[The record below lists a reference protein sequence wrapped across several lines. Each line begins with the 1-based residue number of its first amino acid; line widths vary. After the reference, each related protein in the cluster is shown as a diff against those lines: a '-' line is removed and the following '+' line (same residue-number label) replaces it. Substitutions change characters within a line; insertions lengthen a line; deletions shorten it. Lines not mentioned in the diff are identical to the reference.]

1 MGANGWA
8 FSLIVEGIVPLVKKI
23 GVLTGGG
30 DAPGLNAVIRAV
42 VKAASN
48 AGIEV
53 IGLEDSFDGLLDPSR
68 SRRLT
73 PKDVTGILRLGG
85 TILGTTN
92 HGNPFEYP
100 ADTPE
105 GKVDYSDRVVD
116 TFHQMGLHAL
126 VVIGGD
132 GSLSIAHQFYLKGI
146 PIVGVPKTID
156 NDIVGTTSCFG
167 FDTAVDFAAEAIDR
181 LHTTAEAH
189 KRIIVVEV
197 MGRYAGWI
205 ALHSGIAGGADV
217 ILMPEIPFDLDK
229 VAATLRK
236 RESFGAKFSIVVVA
250 EGAKAVGGQLTVK
263 TVARAGYVERL
274 GGVGI
279 AVAEQLEE
287 KTGKEARCV
296 VLGHLQRGGGPT
308 AFDRVLATRFGGAAV
323 ELLQRG
329 VFGKMVANNPPDIVP
344 IPLADVVGRTKTVPL
359 DYDLLRTARALGVS
373 LGD

>member
-1 MGANGWA
+1 
-8 FSLIVEGIVPLVKKI
+8 VPRI
-23 GVLTGGG
+23 QRIAVLTGGG

-42 VKAASN
+42 VKSATN

-68 SRRLT
+68 SRPLT
-73 PKDVTGILRLGG
+73 PGDVTGILRLGG

-100 ADTPE
+100 VDTPE
-105 GKVDYSDRVVD
+105 GKVDYSDKVVE
-116 TFHQMGLHAL
+116 TFHKMGLQAL

-146 PIVGVPKTID
+146 PVVGVPKTID

-167 FDTAVDFAAEAIDR
+167 FDTAVAFAADAIDR

-189 KRIIVVEV
+189 KRIMVVEV

-205 ALHSGIAGGADV
+205 ALQAGIAGGADV
-217 ILMPEIPFDLDK
+217 ILMPEIPYDLEK
-229 VAATLRK
+229 VVAAIRR
-236 RESFGAKFSIVVVA
+236 RESFGAKFSIIVVA
-250 EGAKAVGGQLTVK
+250 EGAKPLGGSLTIK
-263 TVARAGYVERL
+263 EAARAGHVERL
-274 GGVGI
+274 GGVGVV
-279 AVAEQLEE
+279 VAGQLEDM
-287 KTGKEARCV
+287 TGREARCV

-323 ELLQRG
+323 ELIQRG
-329 VFGKMVANNPPDIVP
+329 VFGKMVANNPPDILP

-359 DYDLLRTARALGVS
+359 DSDLLRTARAIGVS

>member
-1 MGANGWA
+1 V
-8 FSLIVEGIVPLVKKI
+8 SPIKRI

-42 VKAASN
+42 VKSAFN

-53 IGLEDSFDGLLDPSR
+53 VGLEDSFDGLLDPAR
-68 SRRLT
+68 SRILT

-100 ADTPE
+100 VDTPE

-116 TFHQMGLHAL
+116 TFHKMGLQAL

-132 GSLSIAHQFYLKGI
+132 GSLSIAHQFHLKGI
-146 PIVGVPKTID
+146 PVVGVPKTID

-167 FDTAVDFAAEAIDR
+167 FDTAVAFAADAIDR

-189 KRIIVVEV
+189 KRIMVVEV

-205 ALHSGIAGGADV
+205 ALQAGLAGGADV
-217 ILMPEIPFDLDK
+217 ILLPEIAYDPEK
-229 VAATLRK
+229 VAEAIRK
-236 RESFGAKFSIVVVA
+236 RESLGAKFSIVVVA
-250 EGAKAVGGQLTVK
+250 EGAKPIGGSFTIRAA
-263 TVARAGYVERL
+263 ARAGYVERL

-279 AVAEQLEE
+279 VLAEQVEE
-287 KTGKEARCV
+287 MTGREARCV

-323 ELLQRG
+323 ELIQRR

-359 DYDLLRTARALGVS
+359 DSDLIKTARAIGVA

>member
-1 MGANGWA
+1 MPV
-8 FSLIVEGIVPLVKKI
+8 IKRI

-42 VKAASN
+42 VKSACN

-53 IGLEDSFDGLLDPSR
+53 VGLEDSFDGLLDPSR
-68 SRRLT
+68 SRVLT
-73 PKDVTGILRLGG
+73 PAHVTGILRLGG

-100 ADTPE
+100 VDTPE

-116 TFHQMGLHAL
+116 TFHRMGLQAL

-132 GSLSIAHQFYLKGI
+132 GSLSIAHQFHLKGI
-146 PIVGVPKTID
+146 PVVGVPKTID

-167 FDTAVDFAAEAIDR
+167 FDTAVAFAADAIDR

-189 KRIIVVEV
+189 KRIMVVEV

-205 ALHSGIAGGADV
+205 ALQAGIAGGADV
-217 ILMPEIPFDLDK
+217 ILLPEIPYDVQK
-229 VAATLRK
+229 VAEAIRR

-250 EGAKAVGGQLTVK
+250 EGAMPIGGTH
-263 TVARAGYVERL
+263 TIRTEARAGYVERL

-279 AVAEQLEE
+279 LVAEQLEE
-287 KTGKEARCV
+287 LTGRESRCV

-323 ELLQRG
+323 ELIRRG

-359 DYDLLRTARALGVS
+359 DSDLLKTARALGVS

>member
-1 MGANGWA
+1 MTA
-8 FSLIVEGIVPLVKKI
+8 IKRI

-30 DAPGLNAVIRAV
+30 DAPGLIAVIRGV
-42 VKAASN
+42 VKSAFN

-53 IGLEDSFDGLLDPSR
+53 VGLEDSFDGLLDPSR
-68 SRRLT
+68 SRPLT
-73 PKDVTGILRLGG
+73 PRDVTGILRLGG

-100 ADTPE
+100 VDTAE
-105 GKVDYSDRVVD
+105 GKVDYSDRVVE
-116 TFHQMGLHAL
+116 TFHKMGLQAL

-146 PIVGVPKTID
+146 PVVGVPKTID

-167 FDTAVDFAAEAIDR
+167 FDTAVAFAADAIDR

-189 KRIIVVEV
+189 KRIMVVEV

-205 ALHSGIAGGADV
+205 ALHAGIAGGADV
-217 ILMPEIPFDLDK
+217 ILLPEISYDVAK
-229 VAATLRK
+229 VAEAIK
-236 RESFGAKFSIVVVA
+236 RREALGAKFSIIVAA
-250 EGAKAVGGQLTVK
+250 EGAKSVGGSLTVREH
-263 TVARAGYVERL
+263 ARAGYVERL

-279 AVAEQLEE
+279 LVAEELEE
-287 KTGKEARCV
+287 LTGRESRCV

-308 AFDRVLATRFGGAAV
+308 ACDRVLATRFGGAAV
-323 ELLQRG
+323 ELIRRG

-359 DYDLLRTARALGVS
+359 DSDLLKTARALGVS